1 LVAGCT
7 GRIGMTGIAG
17 STGMTGKTFRPRV
30 IPVLLLKDGLLYKTE
45 KFRNPKYVGD
55 PRVAVKIF
63 NDKGA
68 DEIAII
74 DILATREGR
83 QPDFQ
88 LIEEIAGESFMPLGY
103 GGGIRTRGE
112 VRRILSLGA
121 EKVIINTRAVE
132 DPDFVRA
139 VSEDNGAQ
147 SITICIDVKKDLF
160 GRSRAMTHC
169 GQTKTSWDPAE
180 LAQRMEEAG
189 AGELIVQSIDRE
201 GTMSGYDLKL
211 TRSVAEAVAIPVIAL
226 GGAGSEQDLARAVK
240 DGGASA
246 AAAGAMFV
254 FQGPHRAIL
263 ITYPDDARL
272 GALLDKARPTEVP
285 AA

>member
-1 LVAGCT
+1 
-7 GRIGMTGIAG
+7 MIAFG
-17 STGMTGKTFRPRV
+17 NGADMIGKTFRPRV

-45 KFRNPKYVGD
+45 RFRNAKYVGD

-103 GGGIRTRGE
+103 GGGIRTREE
-112 VRRILSLGA
+112 VRRILGLGA
-121 EKVIINTRAVE
+121 EKVIINTRAVD

-139 VSEDNGAQ
+139 VSGDNGAQ
-147 SITICIDVKKDLF
+147 SITVCLDVKKDLF
-160 GRSRAMTHC
+160 GRPRAMTHC
-169 GQTKTSWDPAE
+169 GQTKTSWDPVE
-180 LAQRMEEAG
+180 LAQRMEDAG

-211 TRSVAEAVAIPVIAL
+211 TRSVADAVTIPVIAL
-226 GGAGSEQDLARAVK
+226 GGAGSEQDLAWAVK

-254 FQGPHRAIL
+254 FQGPHRAVL
-263 ITYPDDARL
+263 ITYPDETRL
-272 GALLDKARPTEVP
+272 GALLDGTRRTEVP
-285 AA
+285 AV